1 MAFLEWLYTPL
12 VSCWEEESP
21 ENEGWDK
28 SGSLNHFIQSPFS
41 ALCLL
46 NAFYAC
52 GYLQFLILCKVS
64 GIKSSGFLY
73 QSQSSQEIETISE
86 VWTGTNRIN
95 KCRKQLWLLGWRRVN
110 QRTKNSGKVP
120 HVLKTEI
127 QTFKERVCLPQE
139 YADQRWRTILP
150 VSTGWSW
157 LTKGCQGES
166 YWVFCLLICWLL
178 YMESPF
184 ILLWSCNVFQN
195 PLLTKPNVK
204 LVGKKE
210 MSTRSSSS
218 IIKQG

>member
-1 MAFLEWLYTPL
+1 MLHSYSALHLRSLSSWPFCNDYIHLWSP
-12 VSCWEEESP
+12 VGEEESP

-28 SGSLNHFIQSPFS
+28 SGSLNRFIQSPFS

-46 NAFYAC
+46 NAFYHMWC
-52 GYLQFLILCKVS
+52 LQFLILCKVP
-64 GIKSSGFLY
+64 GIKPSGFLY

-95 KCRKQLWLLGWRRVN
+95 KCRKQLWLLGWRSVN
-110 QRTKNSGKVP
+110 QRTNNSGKAP

-139 YADQRWRTILP
+139 HADQRWRTILP

-166 YWVFCLLICWLL
+166 YWIFCLLICWLL
-178 YMESPF
+178 YMESPL
-184 ILLWSCNVFQN
+184 ILLWSCNVS
-195 PLLTKPNVK
+195 P
-204 LVGKKE
+204 E
-210 MSTRSSSS
+210 SSTD
-218 IIKQG
+218 KA